1 MSGALAPYAR
11 QLADGLA
18 ALGLDAA
25 PELVARLLAFGELLL
40 KWNRVYNLTAIRDP
54 KETVTHHLLDS
65 LAVLPWLGSPRALAD
80 IGAGA
85 GLPGIV
91 LALACPD
98 MAVYSVESVGKKAG
112 FQQQAKIELELR
124 NLTILQRRAETIR
137 PEELPDGGAQ
147 AVISRA
153 FSSLAD
159 FVRLA
164 GHLAR
169 EGGALHAMKGVY
181 PGAEIA
187 ALPAGWGIEDARP
200 LTVPGLTAE
209 RHLLRIRRV

>member
-1 MSGALAPYAR
+1 
-11 QLADGLA
+11 
-18 ALGLDAA
+18 
-25 PELVARLLAFGELLL
+25 
-40 KWNRVYNLTAIRDP
+40 RDP

-65 LAVLPWLGSPRALAD
+65 LAVLPWLDSPRTLAD

-85 GLPGIV
+85 GLPGIA

-98 MAVYSVESVGKKAG
+98 MAVYSIEAVGKKAS
-112 FQQQAKIELELR
+112 FQQQARIELKLD
-124 NLTILQRRAETIR
+124 NLTVMQRRAEAIR

-164 GHLAR
+164 GHLAC
-169 EGGALHAMKGVY
+169 EGGALHAMKGAY
-181 PGAEIA
+181 PEAEIA
-187 ALPAGWGIEDARP
+187 ALPAGWRVEEARA
-200 LTVPGLTAE
+200 LAVPGLTAE
-209 RHLLRIRRV
+209 RYLLRILRD